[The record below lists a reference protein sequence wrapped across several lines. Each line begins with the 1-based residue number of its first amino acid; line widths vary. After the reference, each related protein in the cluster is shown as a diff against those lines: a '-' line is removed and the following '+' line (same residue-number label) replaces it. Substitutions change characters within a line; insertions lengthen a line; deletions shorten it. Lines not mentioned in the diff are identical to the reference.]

1 MVIFPSNTNNT
12 FLLPQN
18 DSVLCGSAE
27 NDQKR
32 SSMSQCPGIKT
43 PHGCT
48 FLVLLHKWDGRWT
61 QITDGCFRTQAGA
74 RCPVG
79 NIYRKHFLN
88 PYCLLFCTKHSFE
101 ISTKPKIY
109 HQATNICFFIVCSN
123 SSFPSLPHLYSKSVF
138 VNRLLTFILNYPK
151 LEFC

>member
-74 RCPVG
+74 RWEIFTGSISLTLTACYSV
-79 NIYRKHFLN
+79 LN
-88 PYCLLFCTKHSFE
+88 TTLR
-101 ISTKPKIY
+101 
-109 HQATNICFFIVCSN
+109 
-123 SSFPSLPHLYSKSVF
+123 FPPNQKYTI
-138 VNRLLTFILNYPK
+138 RPLTFVSLLSVLILLSLLYLICIQNLY
-151 LEFC
+151 L